1 MNKKTPSI
9 SNKKSKMIT
18 KVVFVLAFSFFT
30 NNLFSQVNTNNSTNT
45 KVEVT
50 GVPPYNNYKGIADID
65 EAKKA
70 WFIDHP
76 ELIPVEVKVESITGV
91 DERVKVSNNKVEI
104 EKKTEQVVIS
114 VPENQPYLNYK
125 GITDPKAARKLWI
138 AENPEAAQK
147 LHEKLQNSNS
157 NQNTRSKVKQ

>member
-1 MNKKTPSI
+1 MNKKTPST
-9 SNKKSKMIT
+9 SNRNSKMIT
-18 KVVFVLAFSFFT
+18 KVVFVIAVSFFT
-30 NNLFSQVNTNNSTNT
+30 NNLFSQVNTNSSANT

-50 GVPPYNNYKGIADID
+50 GVPPYTNYKGIADIE

-70 WFIDHP
+70 WLNDHP
-76 ELIPVEVKVESITGV
+76 ELVPVEVKFESITGV
-91 DERVKVSNNKVEI
+91 DERVKVSNNELES

-157 NQNTRSKVKQ
+157 SQNTRSKVKQ

>member
-1 MNKKTPSI
+1 MNKKTPST
-9 SNKKSKMIT
+9 SNKNSKMIT
-18 KVVFVLAFSFFT
+18 KVVLLIAVSFYA
-30 NNLFSQVNTNNSTNT
+30 NNLFSQVNPNSSANT

-50 GVPPYNNYKGIADID
+50 GVPPCTNYKGIADIE

-70 WFIDHP
+70 WLNDHP
-76 ELIPVEVKVESITGV
+76 ELISVEVKVEIITGV
-91 DERVKVSNNKVEI
+91 DERVKVSNHEVEL
-104 EKKTEQVVIS
+104 EKKNEQVVIS

-147 LHEKLQNSNS
+147 LHEKLQNPNPS
-157 NQNTRSKVKQ
+157 QNTRSNVKQ